1 MPGHNIE
8 PSEIGAAFGL
18 VQLNKLKSNLRK
30 REINFRKHLS
40 FFKLYENLFIL
51 PKQLPK
57 TRTGWLAFPLTIKD
71 NAPFTR
77 TQMQV
82 FLKKEIYK
90 HELYLQAI

>member
-40 FFKLYENLFIL
+40 F
-51 PKQLPK
+51 
-57 TRTGWLAFPLTIKD
+57 
-71 NAPFTR
+71 
-77 TQMQV
+77 
-82 FLKKEIYK
+82 
-90 HELYLQAI
+90 